1 MAKSQKR
8 SNREF
13 RKPKSE
19 KPKMNASQPSLK
31 PGSVKGLDNAKNN

>member
-31 PGSVKGLDNAKNN
+31 PGFVKGLDNMKNN